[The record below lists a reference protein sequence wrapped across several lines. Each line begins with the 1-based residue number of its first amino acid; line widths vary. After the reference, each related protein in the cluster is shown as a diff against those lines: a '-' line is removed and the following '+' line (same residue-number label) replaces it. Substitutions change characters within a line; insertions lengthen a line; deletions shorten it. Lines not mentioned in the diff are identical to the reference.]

1 MLSLENAEIIKFGK
15 IDSTNL
21 EANRILKDHDISNPL
36 WIVAE
41 EQSHGKGRMGNE
53 WISIKGN
60 LYASLIIPI
69 ACELKFLPML
79 SCSVAL
85 SVYDCI
91 AKYLLDDS
99 LLKIKWP
106 NDILY
111 DNSKLSGI
119 LIENIIGSNRKHSI
133 IGIGININS
142 SPVNV
147 SHKTTFLNEIKK
159 SYEMLNVKEV
169 FETLHLSLEKYFNS
183 FKEEKLKSLKHEF
196 TSKAWKINEIVK
208 FKSNNR
214 LSSGRLEGFTDKF
227 EIMINIEGDMLILNS
242 GELSFNY

>member
-1 MLSLENAEIIKFGK
+1 
-15 IDSTNL
+15 
-21 EANRILKDHDISNPL
+21 
-36 WIVAE
+36 
-41 EQSHGKGRMGNE
+41 
-53 WISIKGN
+53 
-60 LYASLIIPI
+60 
-69 ACELKFLPML
+69 
-79 SCSVAL
+79 
-85 SVYDCI
+85 
-91 AKYLLDDS
+91 
-99 LLKIKWP
+99 
-106 NDILY
+106 LY

-183 FKEEKLKSLKHEF
+183 FKEEKLKSLKDEL

-214 LSSGRLEGFTDKF
+214 LSSGKLEGFTDKF